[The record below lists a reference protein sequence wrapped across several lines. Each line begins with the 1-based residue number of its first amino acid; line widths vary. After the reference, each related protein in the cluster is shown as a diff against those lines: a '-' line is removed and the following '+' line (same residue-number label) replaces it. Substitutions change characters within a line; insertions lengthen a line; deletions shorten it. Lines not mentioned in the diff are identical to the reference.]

1 MSDGRE
7 KRVKPACG
15 SGQDLSCTTHLLWG
29 SGCKLAKAGARL
41 ACASGRGCDASG
53 SPDCILL
60 RGRAQQGAGTTRVGK
75 PAWVWA
81 GQPALAL
88 CLPGEVKR
96 LRFPTTPAFTSTPL
110 GFQ

>member
-1 MSDGRE
+1 MAGRSMLDR
-7 KRVKPACG
+7 RVAQDRTSATRPAR
-15 SGQDLSCTTHLLWG
+15 SGAAAASWRRLERIWRAPRG
-29 SGCKLAKAGARL
+29 LAATR
-41 ACASGRGCDASG
+41 SG
-53 SPDCILL
+53 SPDCALL
-60 RGRAQQGAGTTRVGK
+60 RGRAQQGAGTTRVGE

-88 CLPGEVKR
+88 CLPGEVNR